1 MNCVF
6 ITAIKTPTNEVRSE
20 GYSYSVE
27 SWKRWCRA
35 NKVELRVLEQPL
47 FDGMKPNFFR
57 YWCFDLL
64 EDEFDQ
70 ICLVDA
76 DTVIHPDCPNF
87 FNLTRGR
94 FSAVHNDGDYDWIIR
109 SIENYQ
115 HEFPNTFGFK
125 FNIWK
130 YFNSGFLIINKGSH
144 EPLFKDFQD
153 FVLLNYEN
161 GTLPAIQSKYGVGT
175 DQPLINLFV
184 QKYGGADGWLELLP
198 YAFNMQDL
206 ARKNILDDR
215 MLFTNIPGIYH
226 FNAVPAGPGEVNK
239 WMKKTYQFLHHENH
253 I

>member
-6 ITAIKTPTNEVRSE
+6 ITAVKSPTNEVRSE

-76 DTVIHPDCPNF
+76 DTIIHPDCPNF
-87 FNLTRGR
+87 FDLTEGK
-94 FSAVHNDGDYDWIIR
+94 FCAVHNDGDYDWIIR

-115 HEFPNTFGFK
+115 HEFSSDFK
-125 FNIWK
+125 KPFDIWK
-130 YFNSGFLIINKGSH
+130 YFNSGFLVFNSEFKEFFNDFREFVIEHH
-144 EPLFKDFQD
+144 ETGRLQEVQK
-153 FVLLNYEN
+153 
-161 GTLPAIQSKYGVGT
+161 KYGTGT

-184 QKYGGADGWLELLP
+184 NERCPWSLKLLP

-226 FNAVPAGPGEVNK
+226 FNAVPGGPEEVNK
-239 WMKKTYQFLHHENH
+239 WTKKTYQFLHH
-253 I
+253 